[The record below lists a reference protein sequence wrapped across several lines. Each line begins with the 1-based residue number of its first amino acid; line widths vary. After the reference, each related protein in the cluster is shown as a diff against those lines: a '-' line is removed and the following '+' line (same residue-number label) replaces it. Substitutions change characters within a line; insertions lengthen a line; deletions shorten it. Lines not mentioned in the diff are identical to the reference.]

1 MPQPPHDFA
10 QRLLVLAYEQAP
22 GRDGI
27 TARQKLGESSQQESE
42 EHGVYGGSTATST
55 VRICRTARTSS
66 VRERQRARAQRAH
79 ATSDAINNFIER
91 P

>member
-1 MPQPPHDFA
+1 MLCIMRGQAGHSSSQFVASLTGVNSLMPQPPHDFA

-42 EHGVYGGSTATST
+42 EHGV
-55 VRICRTARTSS
+55 
-66 VRERQRARAQRAH
+66 
-79 ATSDAINNFIER
+79 
-91 P
+91 